1 MGFLRL
7 SSFLFSTLG
16 FKFQKQGESHFNVR
30 MENTASKTIL
40 LIEDEEYVCQ
50 IVQTSLEVFSNWQI
64 ATARSGKEGLAA
76 SATVKPDAI
85 VLDIMMP
92 NMDGFDVLKELQADQ
107 QLANIPV
114 VLLTSRID
122 LTEPQEISRLGVKGT
137 IAKPFYVLSLVNQI
151 SNLLGW

>member
-1 MGFLRL
+1 
-7 SSFLFSTLG
+7 
-16 FKFQKQGESHFNVR
+16 